1 MIKRIGLL
9 VALAWTMT
17 TGLQA
22 QEKIDSLLFDLE
34 EQFPQEKIHL
44 HLDRD
49 YYSPGETIW
58 FKAYILADRQPEAFS
73 KTCYVELVDEKGRVL
88 DQKILPVLESAAASG
103 MDIPSNYAQRKVF
116 LRAYTRWMQEID
128 ESLIP
133 LRSVY
138 VNQVKPVAGEKFNPT
153 PQLLFYPEGGE
164 WVGGLET
171 TIAFRAS
178 YNNGEPASI
187 QGSIVDSKGKKLA
200 DFKTVHY
207 GMGTFTAIPQAGE
220 TYKAIWKD
228 KLGKQQETALPAVQA
243 EGLVLQV
250 SNEDNQLRYTL
261 RRTNTPR
268 LMNLYVVA
276 QAQQQMQYSA
286 RINLSTKTEVTAP
299 INTDSIP
306 DGVVQITVFD
316 AQRMP
321 VAERVVFIN
330 RNNYYFITDVSMAE
344 KSFTKRTRNVLILAV
359 SGEIRSNLSVS
370 VTDLSLNAQA
380 PSTHSIYS
388 SMLLT
393 QDVKDHVY
401 NPDYYFTSTSDSLA
415 FHTDLVMRTS
425 GWRRFN
431 WAKLITSGLPKV
443 KALPQQ
449 YLSAQGKIVGLN
461 STQLAN
467 KTVNLIINT
476 GAKNNNLVTL
486 PVTKEGEFSVSDLYF
501 FDTARVYYQI
511 NNDKDRRLTSQASFQ
526 FISDLVK
533 RRDLQ
538 PNELAA
544 ANPLAIT
551 DTNALKKQAQLAAIH
566 ISNLNKVKEL
576 EVVTVKAKT
585 KSATQKLEEQYV
597 SGLFSGGDGMIFNL
611 ADDPMGQAAFNI
623 LTYLQG
629 KVAGL
634 QINAAGTGSA
644 TWRGTPTSFFVNE
657 MPVDIR
663 MLQSINIQ
671 DVALIKVLR
680 PPFIGAPGGGAGGAV
695 AIYTKSGSL
704 TSNDFKA
711 LNYATL
717 QGYSSIR
724 EFRPIDYS
732 ELKTDVADYR
742 TTLLWKP
749 YVLTDKLTKKVYLPF
764 YNNDQAKAFRVVIEG
779 INEEGKLT
787 REERIIR

>member
-1 MIKRIGLL
+1 MIKRIGL
-9 VALAWTMT
+9 VVVLAWFIGTST
-17 TGLQA
+17 QA
-22 QEKIDSLLFDLE
+22 QEKIDSILFELE
-34 EQFPQEKIHL
+34 DQFPQEKVHL
-44 HLDRD
+44 HIDRD

-58 FKAYILADRQPEAFS
+58 FKAYILADRQPAAFS
-73 KTCYVELVDEKGRVL
+73 RTCYVDLIDDKGRVL
-88 DQKILPVLESAAASG
+88 NQKILPVLESSAASG
-103 MDIPSNYAQRKVF
+103 IDIPNNYGQRKVF

-138 VNQVKPVAGEKFNPT
+138 VNQVKPVAGEKFNPI

-164 WVGGLET
+164 WVAGLET
-171 TIAFRAS
+171 TVAFRAS

-187 QGSIVDSKGKKLA
+187 QGAVVDSKGKKLA

-228 KLGKQQETALPAVQA
+228 KSGKQQETILPTVQA

-250 SNEDNQLRYTL
+250 TNEDNQLRYTL
-261 RRTNTPR
+261 RRSNTPR

-286 RINLSTKTEVTAP
+286 RINLSNKTEVTAP

-316 AQRMP
+316 SQRQP
-321 VAERVVFIN
+321 VAERIVFIN

-344 KSFTKRTRNVLILAV
+344 KSFTKRTRNVLIVAV
-359 SGEIRSNLSVS
+359 SDTIRSNLSVS
-370 VTDLSLNAQA
+370 VTDLALNTQT

-401 NPDYYFTSTSDSLA
+401 NPDYYFTSTSDSLTI
-415 FHTDLVMRTS
+415 HTDLVMRTS

-431 WAKLITSGLPKV
+431 WTKLITSGMPTV

-449 YLSAQGKIVGLN
+449 YLSVQGKIVGLN
-461 STQLAN
+461 ATQLAG
-467 KTVNLIINT
+467 KSVNLMVNT
-476 GAKNNNLVTL
+476 GPKSNNLVVL
-486 PVTKEGEFSVSDLYF
+486 PVSRDGQFEVNELYF
-501 FDTARVYYQI
+501 FDTARIYYQF

-538 PNELAA
+538 ANELAA

-566 ISNLNKVKEL
+566 ISNLSKVKEL
-576 EVVTVKAKT
+576 DVVTVKAKT
-585 KSATQKLEEQYV
+585 KSANQKLEEQYV
-597 SGLFSGGDGMIFNL
+597 SGMFSGGDGFLFNL

-634 QINAAGTGSA
+634 QINATGTGSA

-657 MPVDIR
+657 MPVDIG
-663 MLQSINIQ
+663 MLQNINIQ

-680 PPFIGAPGGGAGGAV
+680 PPFIGAPGGGGGGAV
-695 AIYTKSGSL
+695 AIYTKSGSI

-711 LNYATL
+711 LNYATI

-724 EFRPIDYS
+724 EFKPVDYS
-732 ELKTDVADYR
+732 EGKTDIADYR
-742 TTLLWKP
+742 PTLLWQP
-749 YVLTDKLTKKVYLPF
+749 YVLTDKLTKKIYLPF

-779 INEEGKLT
+779 INEQGKLT

>member
-1 MIKRIGLL
+1 MIKRIGL
-9 VALAWTMT
+9 VVVLAWFIGTST
-17 TGLQA
+17 QA
-22 QEKIDSLLFDLE
+22 QEKIDSILFELE
-34 EQFPQEKIHL
+34 DQFPQEKVHL
-44 HLDRD
+44 HIDRD

-58 FKAYILADRQPEAFS
+58 FKAYILADRQPAAFS
-73 KTCYVELVDEKGRVL
+73 RTCYVDLIDDKGRVL
-88 DQKILPVLESAAASG
+88 NQKILPVLESSAASG
-103 MDIPSNYAQRKVF
+103 IDIPNNYGQRKVF

-138 VNQVKPVAGEKFNPT
+138 VNQVKPVAGEKFNPI

-164 WVGGLET
+164 WVAGLET
-171 TIAFRAS
+171 TVAFRAS

-187 QGSIVDSKGKKLA
+187 QGAVVDSKGKKLA
-200 DFKTVHY
+200 DFKTVHN

-228 KLGKQQETALPAVQA
+228 KSGKQQETILPTVQA

-250 SNEDNQLRYTL
+250 TNEDNQLRYTL
-261 RRTNTPR
+261 RRSNTPR

-286 RINLSTKTEVTAP
+286 RINLSNKTEVTAP

-316 AQRMP
+316 SQRQP
-321 VAERVVFIN
+321 VAERIVFIN

-344 KSFTKRTRNVLILAV
+344 KSFTKRTRNVLIVAV
-359 SGEIRSNLSVS
+359 SDTIRSNLSVS
-370 VTDLSLNAQA
+370 VTDLALNTQT

-431 WAKLITSGLPKV
+431 WTKLITSGMPTV

-449 YLSAQGKIVGLN
+449 YLSVQGKIVGLN
-461 STQLAN
+461 ATQLAG
-467 KTVNLIINT
+467 KSVNLMVNT
-476 GAKNNNLVTL
+476 GPKSNNLVVL
-486 PVTKEGEFSVSDLYF
+486 PVSRDGQFEVNELYF
-501 FDTARVYYQI
+501 FDTARIYYQF

-538 PNELAA
+538 ANELAA

-566 ISNLNKVKEL
+566 ISNLSKVKEL
-576 EVVTVKAKT
+576 DVVTVKAKT
-585 KSATQKLEEQYV
+585 KSANQKLEEQYV
-597 SGLFSGGDGMIFNL
+597 SGMFSGGDGFLFNL

-634 QINAAGTGSA
+634 QINATGTGSA

-657 MPVDIR
+657 MPVDIG
-663 MLQSINIQ
+663 MLQNINIQ

-680 PPFIGAPGGGAGGAV
+680 PPFIGAPGGGGGGAV
-695 AIYTKSGSL
+695 AIYTKSGSI

-711 LNYATL
+711 LNYATI

-724 EFRPIDYS
+724 EFKPVDYS
-732 ELKTDVADYR
+732 EGKTDIADYR
-742 TTLLWKP
+742 PTLLWQP
-749 YVLTDKLTKKVYLPF
+749 YVLTDKLTKKIYLPF

-779 INEEGKLT
+779 INEQGKLT

>member
-1 MIKRIGLL
+1 
-9 VALAWTMT
+9 
-17 TGLQA
+17 
-22 QEKIDSLLFDLE
+22 
-34 EQFPQEKIHL
+34 
-44 HLDRD
+44 
-49 YYSPGETIW
+49 
-58 FKAYILADRQPEAFS
+58 
-73 KTCYVELVDEKGRVL
+73 
-88 DQKILPVLESAAASG
+88 
-103 MDIPSNYAQRKVF
+103 
-116 LRAYTRWMQEID
+116 
-128 ESLIP
+128 
-133 LRSVY
+133 
-138 VNQVKPVAGEKFNPT
+138 
-153 PQLLFYPEGGE
+153 
-164 WVGGLET
+164 
-171 TIAFRAS
+171 
-178 YNNGEPASI
+178 
-187 QGSIVDSKGKKLA
+187 
-200 DFKTVHY
+200 
-207 GMGTFTAIPQAGE
+207 
-220 TYKAIWKD
+220 
-228 KLGKQQETALPAVQA
+228 
-243 EGLVLQV
+243 
-250 SNEDNQLRYTL
+250 
-261 RRTNTPR
+261 
-268 LMNLYVVA
+268 
-276 QAQQQMQYSA
+276 
-286 RINLSTKTEVTAP
+286 
-299 INTDSIP
+299 
-306 DGVVQITVFD
+306 
-316 AQRMP
+316 
-321 VAERVVFIN
+321 
-330 RNNYYFITDVSMAE
+330 MAE

-431 WAKLITSGLPKV
+431 WAKLMTSGLPKV

-467 KTVNLIINT
+467 KTINLIINT

-486 PVTKEGEFSVSDLYF
+486 PVTKEGEFSLSDLYF

-597 SGLFSGGDGMIFNL
+597 SGMFSGGDGMIFNL